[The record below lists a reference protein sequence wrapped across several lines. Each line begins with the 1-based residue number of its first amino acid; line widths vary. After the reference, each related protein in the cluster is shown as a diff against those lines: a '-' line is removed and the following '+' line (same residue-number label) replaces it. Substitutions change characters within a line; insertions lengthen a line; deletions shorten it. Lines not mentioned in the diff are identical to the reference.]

1 MPVDPALQG
10 NTRPFP
16 LKTPQNPQ
24 ELPMYLLLIGIVGL
38 VMKYL
43 EIGPVAAWSW
53 WIVLSP
59 FALAVAWWAW
69 ADASGYTKQKEV
81 DKMAK
86 RKQDRIDKQRDAM
99 GMLKKRK

>member
-1 MPVDPALQG
+1 
-10 NTRPFP
+10 
-16 LKTPQNPQ
+16 
-24 ELPMYLLLIGIVGL
+24 MYLLFIGIVGL
-38 VMKYL
+38 AMKYL
-43 EIGPVAAWSW
+43 EMDPVAAWSW

-59 FALAVAWWAW
+59 FALAVAWWSW
-69 ADASGYTKQKEV
+69 ADASGYTKQKEI

>member
-1 MPVDPALQG
+1 
-10 NTRPFP
+10 
-16 LKTPQNPQ
+16 
-24 ELPMYLLLIGIVGL
+24 MYLLLIGIVGL

-43 EIGPVAAWSW
+43 EIDPVAAWSW
-53 WIVLSP
+53 WVVLSP

-69 ADASGYTKQKEV
+69 ADASGYTKQKEI